1 MVFMSYAR
9 GDNVPVREHQQ
20 ELLVSGSLIPGASL
34 EHAPET
40 ARRVGIYSTGSITS
54 IEALPNDEFEQV
66 SNHYHSSHI
75 ASTTKS

>member
-34 EHAPET
+34 EHALAEG
-40 ARRVGIYSTGSITS
+40 RRAGIYSTGSFTL
-54 IEALPNDEFEQV
+54 IEALPDDESQCRKPL
-66 SNHYHSSHI
+66 SLTSPQI
-75 ASTTKS
+75 TKF